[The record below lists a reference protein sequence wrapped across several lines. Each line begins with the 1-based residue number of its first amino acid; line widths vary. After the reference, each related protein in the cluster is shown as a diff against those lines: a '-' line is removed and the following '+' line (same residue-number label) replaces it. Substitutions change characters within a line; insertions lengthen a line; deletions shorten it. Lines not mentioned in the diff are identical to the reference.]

1 MTKLQWVVGGMFAAV
16 CVLLINVLTLQVLG
30 LLEPRRETLFV
41 NTDMVVKVF
50 VEEATIGMDVE
61 EIGKAM
67 PLVNE
72 IMLAEA
78 DAIYR
83 ETGNVLINA
92 KVVIAGG
99 HDVSEEFAQ
108 RVIQRWNALK

>member
-1 MTKLQWVVGGMFAAV
+1 MTKLQWVVGALFATV
-16 CVLLINVLTLQVLG
+16 CIFLINLLTLQTLG
-30 LLEPRRETLFV
+30 LLEPKRETWFV
-41 NTDMVVKVF
+41 NTDTVVKLF

-61 EIGKAM
+61 DIGKAM
-67 PLVNE
+67 PLVNQ

-78 DAIYR
+78 DAVYR

-99 HDVSEEFAQ
+99 YDVSEAFAH
-108 RVIQRWNALK
+108 RVIERWNESK